1 MILAMQEY
9 CQDQP
14 SNPAN
19 LCCIYHYQYS
29 IPDLPGN
36 KLILDDVGCVFE
48 EVVDL
53 SAQWYLLGIQLK
65 VKIGTLDSI
74 QAQFADPKRQ
84 LLAMLKAW
92 LTTSDNTTWKIL
104 TNALRS
110 QSVGAGQLAGELE
123 KKYCLVK
130 KAEVGKGMSTSDS
143 FTDKNLATRDW
154 YLHSNHILQTLEWKN
169 KTLSSNNGD
178 SNFFPFQVACK
189 LEGCSCATMCME
201 HNLKDWKLWIANS
214 FGHYSTACI

>member
-1 MILAMQEY
+1 M
-9 CQDQP
+9 
-14 SNPAN
+14 
-19 LCCIYHYQYS
+19 
-29 IPDLPGN
+29 
-36 KLILDDVGCVFE
+36 
-48 EVVDL
+48 DL

-74 QAQFADPKRQ
+74 RTQFADPKHQ
-84 LLAMLKAW
+84 LLEMLKAW
-92 LTTSDNTTWKIL
+92 LATSDNTTWKIL

-178 SNFFPFQVACK
+178 SNFFPF
-189 LEGCSCATMCME
+189 
-201 HNLKDWKLWIANS
+201 
-214 FGHYSTACI
+214 

>member
-1 MILAMQEY
+1 ML
-9 CQDQP
+9 
-14 SNPAN
+14 
-19 LCCIYHYQYS
+19 
-29 IPDLPGN
+29 
-36 KLILDDVGCVFE
+36 E
-48 EVVDL
+48 EIVDL

-110 QSVGAGQLAGELE
+110 QSVGAGQLADELE

-130 KAEVGKGMSTSDS
+130 KTEERKGMSASDS
-143 FTDKNLATRDW
+143 FAGKNLATR
-154 YLHSNHILQTLEWKN
+154 E
-169 KTLSSNNGD
+169 
-178 SNFFPFQVACK
+178 
-189 LEGCSCATMCME
+189 
-201 HNLKDWKLWIANS
+201 
-214 FGHYSTACI
+214 